1 MVQAAGVPTKS
12 VNHMPDTR
20 ERDELAALERKIE
33 AAKLADRPEPRE
45 QSHVSAA
52 QLAWRMVLE
61 LVIGLVFG
69 FGIGFGLDRLFGTL
83 PLFLV
88 VFTLLGFAAGVRTMM
103 RTAEEVRTRNAGL
116 LRPSAT
122 GDGGEN

>member
-1 MVQAAGVPTKS
+1 
-12 VNHMPDTR
+12 MPDTR
-20 ERDELAALERKIE
+20 ERDEFAALERRIE
-33 AAKLADRPEPRE
+33 AAKLVGKPKPRE

-103 RTAEEVRTRNAGL
+103 RTAEEVRTRNAGSP
-116 LRPSAT
+116 RSPGT
-122 GDGGEN
+122 EDRGEN

>member
-1 MVQAAGVPTKS
+1 
-12 VNHMPDTR
+12 MPETR
-20 ERDELAALERKIE
+20 EREELAALERRIE
-33 AAKLADRPEPRE
+33 AAKLVGRPKPRE

-116 LRPSAT
+116 LPSS
-122 GDGGEN
+122 GMEDRGQN

>member
-1 MVQAAGVPTKS
+1 
-12 VNHMPDTR
+12 MPETH
-20 ERDELAALERKIE
+20 ERDELAALGNRIE
-33 AAKLADRPEPRE
+33 AAKLVGRPKPRE

-116 LRPSAT
+116 PQSPVAE
-122 GDGGEN
+122 DKDEK